1 MKEIRCDFNTV
12 TSEPLDLIKL
22 GQLHIPLE
30 DGELVWIYDEKMIV
44 LARVQR
50 EGIFWL
56 AEPEWHSMRPTPPEL
71 SATFH

>member
-22 GQLHIPLE
+22 GQLDIPLE
-30 DGELVWIYDEKMIV
+30 DGDLVWIYDAEMIV

-50 EGIFWL
+50 EGILWL
-56 AEPEWHSMRPTPPEL
+56 AKPEWDSMRPTPADL
-71 SATFH
+71 ASSTS